1 MGVRKS
7 DQRAD
12 MHMCNYAGPCLAM
25 LPRWRYLVMILKGC
39 ETHSPRDRGHAAKML
54 APCRL
59 LL

>member
-7 DQRAD
+7 DQHAD
-12 MHMCNYAGPCLAM
+12 KYLCNYAGPCLAM
-25 LPRWRYLVMILKGC
+25 LPRWHYPVMILQGC
-39 ETHSPRDRGHAAKML
+39 ETHSPRDRGHTTKML